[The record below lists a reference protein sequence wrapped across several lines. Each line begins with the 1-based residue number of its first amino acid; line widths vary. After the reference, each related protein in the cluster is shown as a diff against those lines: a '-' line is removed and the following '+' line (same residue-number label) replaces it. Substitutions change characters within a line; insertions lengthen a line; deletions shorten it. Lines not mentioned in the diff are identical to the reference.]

1 VKKSVQ
7 PLNGAVDNT
16 DKSVSHPLCQHALSR
31 ARQGGSVPETLSDE
45 TRYRLLKYLEA
56 NPDASQRALARELG
70 VSLGKVNYCMRALL
84 DRGWVK
90 MLNVKNSDNKLAY
103 KYLLTPKGIEQ
114 KARITVRFLR
124 KRLAEY
130 EALEEE
136 ISMLRKEVGVLTRST
151 ED

>member
-1 VKKSVQ
+1 
-7 PLNGAVDNT
+7 
-16 DKSVSHPLCQHALSR
+16 
-31 ARQGGSVPETLSDE
+31 VPETLSDE